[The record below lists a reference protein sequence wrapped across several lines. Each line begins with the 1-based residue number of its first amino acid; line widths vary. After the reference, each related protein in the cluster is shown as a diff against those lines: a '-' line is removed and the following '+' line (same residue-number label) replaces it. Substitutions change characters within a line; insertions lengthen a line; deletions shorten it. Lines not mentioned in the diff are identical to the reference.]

1 MGTSI
6 ELDQNNEIVFDE
18 TGQCGLVSE
27 DEDIMQAIRVE
38 LCQNKEQW
46 LLNTNFGVPWLNKN
60 NTGVLQGKLE
70 NRRIIN
76 EVFKVIKKYSV
87 DRIKNIEFI
96 DNSNL
101 KKEIVLKGQDKEL
114 IIE

>member
-6 ELDQNNEIVFDE
+6 ELDKDNEIIFDDI
-18 TGQCGLVSE
+18 GQCGLVSE
-27 DEDIMQAIRVE
+27 EEDIMQAIRVE

-46 LLNTNFGVPWLNKN
+46 HLNTNFGVPWLNDR
-60 NTGVLQGKLE
+60 NTGILQGKVE

-76 EVFKVIKKYSV
+76 EISKVIKKYEI
-87 DRIKNIEFI
+87 DRIKKIEFT
-96 DNSNL
+96 DNNNL
-101 KKEIVLKGQDKEL
+101 KIEIVLKGQDREL